1 MPDTPQFLAKRLRS
15 EGEKMTAY
23 FAALDDADWEK
34 EVYTEGT
41 TWTVRNVLAHFVT
54 AEQGF
59 IKLFADIVAG
69 GKGAAD
75 DFDIDRY
82 NARQQE
88 KAETLS
94 PQELLVQFQDVREK
108 MAAWVEGLTEEE
120 LAKVGRHPYLGE
132 NTVAEMVKLVYRHNQ
147 IHYRDMRKGNE

>member
-15 EGEKMTAY
+15 EGEKMTGF

-41 TWTVRNVLAHFVT
+41 TWAVHNVLVHFLT

-59 IKLFADIVAG
+59 LKLFADIVAG
-69 GKGAAD
+69 GKGAED

-88 KAETLS
+88 KAQALS
-94 PQELLVQFQDVREK
+94 PQELLIQFQDVREK
-108 MAAWVEGLTEEE
+108 MALWVEGLTEEE

-132 NTVAEMVKLVYRHNQ
+132 NTVADMVKLVYRHNQ
-147 IHYRDMRKGNE
+147 IHYRDMRS

>member
-1 MPDTPQFLAKRLRS
+1 MPKPPQFLAKRLRS
-15 EGEKMTAY
+15 EGEKMTAF
-23 FAALDDADWEK
+23 FAELSDADWNQT
-34 EVYTEGT
+34 VYTEGE
-41 TWTVRNVLAHFVT
+41 TWTIRNVLVHFVT

-59 IKLFADIVAG
+59 LKLFADIVAG

-88 KAETLS
+88 KAQALT
-94 PQELLVQFQDVREK
+94 PQELLIQFQDVRRQ
-108 MAAWVEGLTEEE
+108 MAEWVEGLSEDD

-132 NTVAEMVKLVYRHNQ
+132 NTVEEMIKLVYRHNQ
-147 IHYRDMRKGNE
+147 IHYRDMRP